1 MTFTWPE
8 ALVALAFVPLAISLY
23 AVALHARRER
33 AGRFGNPELLTPL
46 VHQAG
51 WKRHVPIAL
60 ALAAFVVLVIGLA
73 RPHATVSV
81 ARDEATVILTI
92 DTSKSM
98 AARDVLPSRF
108 AAAKNAALAFL
119 DEVPDQYQVGIV
131 SFSSRANVVQ
141 PPTLDRELARAAIA
155 QLRPG
160 TGTAIGEAIALS
172 LEIAVPPTTE
182 DAAPPEPGDDPPAA
196 IVLLSDGA
204 QTQGVSP
211 ILATGRAKQLAVPV
225 STVALG
231 TRDATVEVRG
241 PDGLTERV
249 TVPPDK
255 PTLRRIAQGTGGKY
269 YEATDS
275 ARLREVYRSLGTRL
289 ARQNEEREL
298 TSLFAG
304 AGAIVMVIGAALSTY
319 WFRRAL

>member
-1 MTFTWPE
+1 MRFTWPE
-8 ALVALAFVPLAISLY
+8 ALVALAFVPFAISLY
-23 AVALHARRER
+23 AVALQSRRARAR
-33 AGRFGNPELLTPL
+33 RFGNPELLTAL
-46 VHQAG
+46 VHEPG
-51 WKRHVPIAL
+51 WKRHVPVAL
-60 ALAAFVVLVIGLA
+60 VLVAFVVLVVGLA

-98 AARDVLPSRF
+98 AATDVQPSRL
-108 AAAKNAALAFL
+108 AAARRAALAFL
-119 DEVPDQYQVGIV
+119 EEVPDQYQVGIV
-131 SFSSRANVVQ
+131 SFSARANVVQ
-141 PPTLDRELARAAIA
+141 PPTLDRQLARAAIA

-160 TGTAIGEAIALS
+160 TGTAIGDAIMRS
-172 LEIAVPPTTE
+172 LEIAAPPTGEETTP
-182 DAAPPEPGDDPPAA
+182 APGRDPPAA

-204 QTQGVSP
+204 QTQGVAP
-211 ILATGRAKQLAVPV
+211 NAATRRAKQLAIPI

-255 PTLRRIAQGTGGKY
+255 PTLRRISQATGGKY
-269 YEATDS
+269 YEVTD
-275 ARLREVYRSLGTRL
+275 AVRLREVYRALGTRL
-289 ARQNEEREL
+289 ARLDENREL

-304 AGAIVMVIGAALSTY
+304 AGALVMVLAAGLSTL